1 MYVTV
6 STSSAV
12 GYVHLREGCVA
23 RTVQVTES
31 LLVDLD
37 ENDRVLGVE
46 TLSGEDWREALV
58 NLAMTGRLAVPD
70 RQVVTVT
77 F

>member
-1 MYVTV
+1 VNAGTV
-6 STSSAV
+6 SYAR
-12 GYVHLREGCVA
+12 LREGQIA
-23 RTVQVTES
+23 RTVQATES

-37 ENDRVLGVE
+37 GNDRILGVE
-46 TLSGEDWREALV
+46 TLNGEDWCDALV

>member
-1 MYVTV
+1 MRLTV
-6 STSSAV
+6 NTSSAV
-12 GYVHLREGCVA
+12 GYARLREGTVA
-23 RTVQVTES
+23 RTVQVTDS

-37 ENDRVLGVE
+37 GNDRILGVE

-70 RQVVTVT
+70 RQVVTVA

>member
-1 MYVTV
+1 MAATQA
-6 STSSAV
+6 AV
-12 GYVHLREGCVA
+12 GYAHLRKGSVA
-23 RTVQVTES
+23 RTVQVTDS

-37 ENDRVLGVE
+37 ERDRILGVE
-46 TLSGEDWREALV
+46 TLNGEDWRDALV

-70 RQVVTVT
+70 RQTVSIA